1 MTVESDIEVA
11 RDAAIRSFIAI
22 ELEDATRR
30 AIAAAIRELRNG
42 PGGDHIRWVRP
53 ETLHVTLRFLGDI
66 DPARVPA
73 LTAALRA
80 EAAGVSP
87 FALTLGE
94 LGAFPSLRRPQ
105 VLFFRAGPQQP
116 LAVLASA
123 VERAVVQA
131 GFAAETRPFRPHLT
145 LGRARR
151 GKHVPVTAPVTP
163 PGDSR
168 VVDEIVLFHSQL
180 ALSGT
185 DTATGTGATHT
196 PLDRIALG
204 RPLHP

>member
-1 MTVESDIEVA
+1 MTVESDVETA
-11 RDAAIRSFIAI
+11 SDAKIRSFIAI
-22 ELEDATRR
+22 DLDDATRR
-30 AIAAAIRELRNG
+30 ATAAAIRELREG
-42 PGGDHIRWVRP
+42 PGGDRIRWARP

-73 LTAALRA
+73 LTAALHV

-87 FALTLGE
+87 FALTFDD
-94 LGAFPSLRRPQ
+94 LGAFPSPRRPQ
-105 VLFFRAGPQQP
+105 VLFFRVGPQQQ
-116 LAVLASA
+116 LEALASA

-151 GKHVPVTAPVTP
+151 GKHVPVTVPVTP

-168 VVDEIVLFHSQL
+168 VVDEIVLFHSRL
-180 ALSGT
+180 ERSG
-185 DTATGTGATHT
+185 AKHT

-204 RPLHP
+204 RSHHP